1 MHHNKQTDQASLF
14 ARAKALPQFSVRVA
28 AFRGESHLLSFLY
41 FVLACSIAG
50 YIYFV
55 GLSIMN
61 VIANREASIESERL
75 QSEVAAL
82 EQAYFE
88 LAKEVTPAAAS
99 EHGLTAPLATS
110 FVKRDVNYATNV
122 TVEDL

>member
-1 MHHNKQTDQASLF
+1 MHHNKQTHQVSFFDK
-14 ARAKALPQFSVRVA
+14 AKTLPQFSVRVA
-28 AFRGESHLLSFLY
+28 AFRGEGHLLSLLY
-41 FVLACSIAG
+41 FILACSIAG
-50 YIYFV
+50 YVYFV

-82 EQAYFE
+82 EQEYFE

-99 EHGLTAPLATS
+99 EYGLTAPLATS
-110 FVKRDVNYATNV
+110 FVKRDTNYATNV
-122 TVEDL
+122 TAEDL